1 MRGTDACGH
10 VHTCSCIE
18 YARHNRQV
26 GPCDVENTIKTAR
39 SKSTFTLRSQKAQ
52 KCATTLCTVTINQ
65 QTNRPRLI
73 TITFLHCS
81 HSMRQDICN
90 GMVSF
95 CLFVRLS
102 APDIDRYIE
111 QHAAGLLLWVRRVGD
126 IDRLLHGRR
135 PAATAPQQQRRAVSR
150 FQPPYKAGHRLLC
163 SLWLVPITAI
173 CQKCP
178 CRQLTQHLSR
188 FLFPAYTLY
197 MPAANVGYTYLS
209 VAEFFVCRQRAWLK
223 KISKQC
229 LETEAFLYA
238 PLASGNYSCRAVVN
252 DKVAESECFRMPAG
266 CLLEAN

>member
-1 MRGTDACGH
+1 VRGTDNCGH

-26 GPCDVENTIKTAR
+26 GLCDVENTIKTAR
-39 SKSTFTLRSQKAQ
+39 LKSTLTLRSQKAQ

-65 QTNRPRLI
+65 QTNWPRLI
-73 TITFLHCS
+73 IITFLHCS

-90 GMVSF
+90 GTVSV
-95 CLFVRLS
+95 CLSVRLS
-102 APDIDRYIE
+102 VPAIDRYIE

-178 CRQLTQHLSR
+178 CRQLTQYLSR
-188 FLFPAYTLY
+188 FLFLGYTLY
-197 MPAANVGYTYLS
+197 MSAANVGYVSVCCRVFCLS
-209 VAEFFVCRQRAWLK
+209 PEGMA
-223 KISKQC
+223 
-229 LETEAFLYA
+229 
-238 PLASGNYSCRAVVN
+238 
-252 DKVAESECFRMPAG
+252 
-266 CLLEAN
+266 